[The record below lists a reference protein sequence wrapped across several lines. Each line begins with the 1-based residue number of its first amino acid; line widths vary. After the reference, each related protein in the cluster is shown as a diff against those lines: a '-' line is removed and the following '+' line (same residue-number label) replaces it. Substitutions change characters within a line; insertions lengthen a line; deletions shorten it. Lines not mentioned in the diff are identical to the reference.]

1 MAARVGDSG
10 LAFGNGRV
18 DVLKRAFAVSAF
30 VMLGTIQRRRRRA
43 EMLDRILHI
52 ALLRQGRA
60 RAEDRDQPDNNHVAH
75 RFHTRVL
82 ARSRG
87 NRHPIRSRRTF
98 PISLDCELVD
108 EPSQVVAAEAG
119 ITALLE
125 PPRRRFFSRRRKA
138 RPPPLPYC
146 ENCGA
151 TMAGPFCA
159 KCGQHA
165 VDYRRSFG
173 RVFLDVL
180 DSFLNWDSKFFST
193 IGLLLIRP
201 WRLTIDFLAGKR
213 VRYVH
218 PLRLYLLVSIIFFF
232 GVHLLVQ
239 RTNLHGHSKLGQ
251 RTMTPEAKAK
261 VEKRIEKLRPD
272 ARAEVEA
279 AMSEPRTNKP
289 LLEMGNTGENPK
301 ASGFEKW
308 VNERVKEKIGE
319 NGVNFKVFFLTLV
332 SNLPA
337 MMFCCVP
344 LFAFVLKILYIRKR
358 FFYIDH
364 LIYALHIHAFAYL
377 AIIIIGF
384 TSWELAR
391 VAPQIQ
397 PFATAILVIGT
408 ILLLFLSIRRV
419 YRQSWFMTVFK
430 FVLGGYIYVVV
441 LLLALAATFFV
452 TLALPT

>member
-1 MAARVGDSG
+1 
-10 LAFGNGRV
+10 LAFN
-18 DVLKRAFAVSAF
+18 
-30 VMLGTIQRRRRRA
+30 
-43 EMLDRILHI
+43 
-52 ALLRQGRA
+52 
-60 RAEDRDQPDNNHVAH
+60 
-75 RFHTRVL
+75 
-82 ARSRG
+82 
-87 NRHPIRSRRTF
+87 PIGSRRIC
-98 PISLDCELVD
+98 PISLGWAVVD
-108 EPSQVVAAEAG
+108 ESSQVVAAEAG

-125 PPRRRFFSRRRKA
+125 PARRRFFSRRRKA

-151 TMAGPFCA
+151 TMVGPFCA

-201 WRLTIDFLAGKR
+201 WRLTVDFLAGKR

-232 GVHLLVQ
+232 GVHLLAQ
-239 RTNLHGHSKLGQ
+239 RANLHGHSKLGQ
-251 RTMTPEAKAK
+251 RPMTPEAKAK
-261 VEKRIEKLRPD
+261 VEKRIEKLPPD
-272 ARAEVEA
+272 TRAEIEA
-279 AMSEPRTNKP
+279 AMSEPTTNKP
-289 LLEMGNTGENPK
+289 LLELNTKEDPK

-319 NGVNFKVFFLTLV
+319 NGVNFKVFFLTMV

-337 MMFCCVP
+337 MMLCCIP

-358 FFYIDH
+358 VFYIDH

-384 TSWELAR
+384 ASWELAR

-397 PFATAILVIGT
+397 PFVTAILVIGA

-430 FVLGGYIYVVV
+430 FVLGGYIYLVV
-441 LLLALAATFFV
+441 LALALGITFFV